1 MRLNSATTIGAI
13 KALVLK
19 ATSHPALPL
28 YGMRSGSPQAV
39 LYKLSPSVPSLL
51 PVRLAYD
58 QTEEQMRLRGTSWR
72 GERER
77 LEKVGLVAVWLP
89 ISEGDVGQQIPQ
101 AVRAVSA
108 LAEVGHDVI
117 IASSGGFTS
126 SGAVV
131 AG

>member
-1 MRLNSATTIGAI
+1 ML
-13 KALVLK
+13 L
-19 ATSHPALPL
+19 LP
-28 YGMRSGSPQAV
+28 GSPV
-39 LYKLSPSVPSLL
+39 SYELSPSIPSLL
-51 PVRLAYD
+51 TVRLACD
-58 QTEEQMRLRGTSWR
+58 QTEEQMRQRGTSWR
-72 GERER
+72 EERER

>member
-1 MRLNSATTIGAI
+1 MLLLFEMRAGS
-13 KALVLK
+13 LV
-19 ATSHPALPL
+19 SF
-28 YGMRSGSPQAV
+28 
-39 LYKLSPSVPSLL
+39 KLSPGIPSLL
-51 PVRLAYD
+51 PFRLACD
-58 QTEEQMRLRGTSWR
+58 QTEEQMRQRGTSWR
-72 GERER
+72 EERER

-89 ISEGDVGQQIPQ
+89 ITEGDVGQQIPQ